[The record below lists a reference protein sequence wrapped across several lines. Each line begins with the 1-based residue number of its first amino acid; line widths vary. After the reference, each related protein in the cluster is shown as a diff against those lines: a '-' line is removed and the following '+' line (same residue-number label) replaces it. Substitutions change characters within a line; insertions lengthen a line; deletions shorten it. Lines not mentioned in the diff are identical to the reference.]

1 MDKHNIKSYEALIV
15 WQKSMILVKDIY
27 LASKNFPKE
36 ELFGLTSQM
45 KRSAISIPSNIAE
58 GSLRISRKDFIRFLH
73 MAYGSGAEIQTQI
86 KIAAMLNFIKTSEA
100 NQLSIKIKEILMLLN
115 GLLKSLKTEH

>member
-86 KIAAMLNFIKTSEA
+86 KIAEMLSFIKTPEA
-100 NQLSIKIKEILMLLN
+100 NQLSIKIKEILMMLN
-115 GLLKSLKTEH
+115 GLLKSLKTDN